1 VRLALTRSSF
11 ISYFD
16 ISYLDRKKEKT
27 MAIAIRQLTYAQ
39 AVNEALR
46 QEMRRDPRVILMG
59 EDVAGGAGI
68 TNFEQDDAWGGVLG
82 VTKGLVQEFGRNRVL
97 DTPITEAGF
106 IGAAVGAA
114 TTGLRPVVELMFVD
128 FFGVCWD
135 MIFDQGAKL
144 RYMFGG
150 KAKCPLVIRT
160 MIGAGMGAAGQHSGC
175 HYSVFSH
182 MPGIKTVVPST
193 PADAK
198 GLLTTAIRD
207 DDLVVVFENKMLY
220 AMSGEVPEGEYS
232 IPFGKADIKREGS
245 DVTIVA
251 ISRMV
256 HQALAAADALAA
268 DGISA
273 EIVDP
278 RTLSPLD
285 EETILQSVAKTH
297 RLIIVDEDNPR
308 CSAATDIAALVADKG
323 FTELDAPIKMVT
335 APHTPV
341 PFSPPLEQ
349 FYIPSPERIV
359 ATVQEIIG

>member
-1 VRLALTRSSF
+1 MVTAARPR
-11 ISYFD
+11 
-16 ISYLDRKKEKT
+16 T
-27 MAIAIRQLTYAQ
+27 MTYGD
-39 AVNEALR
+39 AVNEA
-46 QEMRRDPRVILMG
+46 MRIAMREDPTVILMG
-59 EDVAGGAGI
+59 EDVAGGAAI
-68 TNFEQDDAWGGVLG
+68 DHLINEDAWGGPMG
-82 VTKGLVQEFGRNRVL
+82 VTKGLVQEFGRNRIL

-114 TTGLRPVVELMFVD
+114 ATGLRPVAELMFVD
-128 FFGVCWD
+128 FFGCCMD
-135 MIFDQGAKL
+135 QIFDQGAKL

-160 MIGAGMGAAGQHSGC
+160 MIGAGVSAAGQHSGC
-175 HYSVFSH
+175 HYSVFTH

-198 GLLTTAIRD
+198 GLLLSAIRD
-207 DDLVVVFENKMLY
+207 DDLVMFFENKVLY
-220 AMSGEVPEGEYS
+220 AMKGEVPEGNEG
-232 IPFGKADIKREGS
+232 IPLGKADIKREGG

-256 HQALAAADALAA
+256 QMSQAAAATLAEE
-268 DGISA
+268 GIEA

-285 EETILQSVAKTH
+285 EDAILSSVQKTH
-297 RLIIVDEDNPR
+297 RLVIVDEDNPR
-308 CSAATDIAALVADKG
+308 CSAATDIAAMVADKG
-323 FTELDAPIKMVT
+323 FDLLDAPIKLVT

-349 FYIPSPERIV
+349 FYIPSPDRI
-359 ATVQEIIG
+359 AETVRSIM